1 MSVTLPMSLS
11 TDYCSA
17 VTKILACQT
26 IILLIFSI
34 LTLILPPGQK
44 NAKFPAP
51 SGTSTITEKTVSVA
65 KYPSTR
71 DLSSLLLLYIL
82 DIVFIYPFT
91 LDVNASVSLTRG
103 STILVV
109 FFLAGNIF
117 LIFQAN
123 MARGWLRMERNWV
136 AAEKNYGLW
145 YSKAWSAYYL
155 SFIITG
161 TALGLISVW
170 QIAQYLVIISLEIGP
185 VIWIALY
192 SEYEW
197 LRVVIA

>member
-1 MSVTLPMSLS
+1 MSVILLTNLS
-11 TDYCSA
+11 TEYCSA

-34 LTLILPPGQK
+34 LTLILPPGREDV
-44 NAKFPAP
+44 KFPAP
-51 SGTSTITEKTVSVA
+51 SGISTITEKTVSVA

-82 DIVFIYPFT
+82 DIVFIHPFT

-103 STILVV
+103 STILAI
-109 FFLAGNIF
+109 FFLAGNLL

-123 MARGWLRMERNWV
+123 MARGWLRMERTWL
-136 AAEKNYGLW
+136 AAENDYGLW
-145 YSKAWSAYYL
+145 HSKAWSAYYL

-161 TALGLISVW
+161 TALGIISVW
-170 QIAQYLVIISLEIGP
+170 QIAQYLVIIALEIGP

-192 SEYEW
+192 SEYVW
-197 LRVVIA
+197 LKVVIV

>member
-1 MSVTLPMSLS
+1 MSLS
-11 TDYCSA
+11 IEYCSA

-26 IILLIFSI
+26 IILLISSI
-34 LTLILPPGQK
+34 LTLILPPGRK
-44 NAKFPAP
+44 NVKFPAP
-51 SGTSTITEKTVSVA
+51 SGTSTITEKAVSVP

-71 DLSSLLLLYIL
+71 DLSFLLLLYIL
-82 DIVFIYPFT
+82 DIIFIYPFT

-123 MARGWLRMERNWV
+123 MARGWLRMERNWI

-145 YSKAWSAYYL
+145 HSKAWSAYYL

-161 TALGLISVW
+161 TALGLISLW

-192 SEYEW
+192 SEFEW
-197 LRVVIA
+197 LKVMIV